1 MQLILNNYIQPLLH
15 NNFNNDLYKNSC
27 YPVMLYKPDKF
38 DILLLGSITLETV
51 STIALKKTLNNKLWF
66 IPVYSGYGLS
76 FYIFPKILQK
86 YSLSFAYTI
95 WCGIGI
101 IITTIF
107 DSILYSEII
116 TFRKILSSIIIIYG
130 ISLSK

>member
-1 MQLILNNYIQPLLH
+1 MQLLLNNYKQPLLY
-15 NNFNNDLYKNSC
+15 NNDLYTSTS

-38 DILLLGSITLETV
+38 DILLLGSITLETL

-76 FYIFPKILQK
+76 FYIFSKILQK
-86 YSLSFAYTI
+86 YSLSFAYTL

-107 DSILYSEII
+107 DKIIYRETI

-130 ISLSK
+130 ISL

>member
-1 MQLILNNYIQPLLH
+1 MQLILNNYKQPLLY
-15 NNFNNDLYKNSC
+15 NNFNNDLYTTTS

-38 DILLLGSITLETV
+38 DILLLGSIILETL

-86 YSLSFAYTI
+86 YSLSFAYTL

-107 DSILYSEII
+107 DKIIYRETI

>member
-1 MQLILNNYIQPLLH
+1 MQLILNNYKQPLY
-15 NNFNNDLYKNSC
+15 NNFNSDLYTSTS

-38 DILLLGSITLETV
+38 DILLLGSITLETL

-86 YSLSFAYTI
+86 YSLSFAYTL

-107 DSILYSEII
+107 DKIIYREII

>member
-1 MQLILNNYIQPLLH
+1 MQLVLNNYKQPLLY
-15 NNFNNDLYKNSC
+15 NNFNNNLYKTTN
-27 YPVMLYKPDKF
+27 YPTMLYKPDNF
-38 DILLLGSITLETV
+38 DILLLASVTLETL
-51 STIALKKTLNNKLWF
+51 STICIKKTLTSKLWF

-76 FYIFPKILQK
+76 FYIFPKVLQK
-86 YSLSFAYTI
+86 YSLSFAYTL

-107 DSILYSEII
+107 DKIIYKEII